1 LHSEPSGPFLADE
14 FPTVFSRLPG
24 SLFLV
29 FNFFLVNIYVGNLSW
44 SMTNEDLAAL
54 FEQFGT
60 VGSAKILT
68 DKFSGRSKGFAFVEM
83 ENAEEA
89 QAAIAQLN
97 DTDVQGR
104 KIVVNEAQPKKD
116 DGGFKKRSFGGGG
129 GGGFRGGSGGGG
141 GYKGGSGGGGGYKG
155 GGGGGYKGGNGGGG
169 GYNRD
174 Y

>member
-1 LHSEPSGPFLADE
+1 MLSEPSGPSLADE

-89 QAAIAQLN
+89 QAAISQLN
-97 DTDVQGR
+97 DTEVQGR

-129 GGGFRGGSGGGG
+129 GGFRGGSGGGG
-141 GYKGGSGGGGGYKG
+141 YKGGGGGGYKG